1 MVYKIFSSANITIVT
16 QPWNVMW
23 AKRLTHKEETK
34 NSMPI
39 SNFKLKQQTAV
50 GMRKKD
56 LTGVGIKEIGC
67 KHVD

>member
-1 MVYKIFSSANITIVT
+1 
-16 QPWNVMW
+16 MW